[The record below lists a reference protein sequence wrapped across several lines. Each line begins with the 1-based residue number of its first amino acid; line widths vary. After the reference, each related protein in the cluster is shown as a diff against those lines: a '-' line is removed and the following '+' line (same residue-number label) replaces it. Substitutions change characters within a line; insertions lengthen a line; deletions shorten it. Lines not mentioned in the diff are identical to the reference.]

1 MTEYVDQGDEHQYNA
16 YGVVYTDEI
25 YGDDEEALAPRRSV
39 GLGVGSKV
47 AVYTPSGV
55 PVSLPESVDED
66 GYVFMGWKG
75 ATALNIMPADDVN
88 IKAVMALLGD
98 ANKDKKVSV
107 SDAVSIVNHILGIP
121 SDKFNE
127 KAADVNKDKAITVTD
142 AVGVVNIILGSGD
155 AGAPQMK

>member
-1 MTEYVDQGDEHQYNA
+1 MLKL
-16 YGVVYTDEI
+16 VV
-25 YGDDEEALAPRRSV
+25 
-39 GLGVGSKV
+39 
-47 AVYTPSGV
+47 
-55 PVSLPESVDED
+55 
-66 GYVFMGWKG
+66 
-75 ATALNIMPADDVN
+75 TASNERMKPLMLNIMPADDVN

-142 AVGVVNIILGSGD
+142 AVGVVNIILGSGG